1 MKLKG
6 TIAALAIAAATG
18 GPALAAEIAPTDV
31 VFEDGA
37 ITQSL
42 SGGAG
47 DVENGAILMNKGSGN
62 CIACHQVTALE
73 HLPFHGDV
81 GPSLDGAAD
90 RWTEGELR
98 GIVANAK
105 EWFPDTMMPSFYRTE
120 GYVRPGNAYTGKAVE
135 GEVKPLLTA
144 QEIEDVVAFLM
155 TLKEE

>member
-1 MKLKG
+1 MKR
-6 TIAALAIAAATG
+6 TVAIATVTAALIAGAAV
-18 GPALAAEIAPTDV
+18 AEIKPMDV
-31 VFEDGA
+31 VYEDGA

-42 SGGAG
+42 SGAAG
-47 DVENGAILMNKGSGN
+47 NVENGSVLMNKGAGN

-105 EWFPDTMMPSFYRTE
+105 EWFPDTMMPSFYRTD
-120 GYVRPGNAYTGKAVE
+120 GFVRIGNAYTGKALE
-135 GEVKPLLTA
+135 GDVAPLLTA